1 MAKIYPQ
8 QWRQIHPFATPM
20 STDQYYAKLAS
31 RVAEILKRSLLNEAF
46 ETTEDLTDTA
56 IRITAWFED
65 IISNLG
71 IWRTVN
77 EVCSKRH
84 GKPLPFYN
92 TDSYYPN
99 EPNVEDISLLL
110 WDAVEALHPDRFMN
124 PENPATIEA
133 AVALCELF
141 DEEYPTAPETE
152 ELYEFLHD
160 EQQLQDY
167 WHVRKVCDW
176 LSLRAYISKRQEN
189 YWQETLDE
197 QLEDNDSP
205 MDEEMISYAILTD
218 LTFRGK
224 HNLISLTAPQ
234 WLARITNHH
243 EFNEMQL
250 LDPTHYL
257 LIGENATQFLT
268 RNMATDE
275 EVAIEKDS
283 FSEDEFISHYPKV
296 GETVFF
302 CTLLRFQEKYYQCGI
317 MAQNKLSD
325 IPSEVLEEEKR
336 NSHLTEKGTYELFLK
351 ASGGKPVVFCK
362 NDNDM
367 LRFYRKMNIPLTQDS
382 IAQFQRLFAD
392 STNGIALVGDIYGGI
407 CIIHELAY
415 CIKSDDN
422 PFYDQKKAAQD
433 AHALL
438 LDSNAIS
445 YGAACALIDHNL
457 LPDARLNSL
466 KGEEY
471 GRQFLHK
478 NAQFITDY
486 LFSKYREYDL

>member
-1 MAKIYPQ
+1 MVKIYPQ

-20 STDQYYAKLAS
+20 STDQYYAQLAS

-84 GKPLPFYN
+84 GKPLPFYD

-99 EPNVEDISLLL
+99 EPNIEDISLLL
-110 WDAVEALHPDRFMN
+110 WDAVEALHPYRFMN
-124 PENPATIEA
+124 PENPAIMEA
-133 AVALCELF
+133 SVALCELF

-152 ELYEFLHD
+152 ELYEFLHN

-176 LSLRAYISKRQEN
+176 LSLRAYISKRQRD
-189 YWQETLDE
+189 YWLDTLDE
-197 QLEDNDSP
+197 QLEDDETPLND
-205 MDEEMISYAILTD
+205 EMISYAIQTD
-218 LTFRGK
+218 LTFKGK
-224 HNLISLTAPQ
+224 HNLLSLTPPQ

-275 EVAIEKDS
+275 ELAIEKDS

-296 GETVFF
+296 GDTVFF
-302 CTLLRFQEKYYQCGI
+302 CSLVRFNGKYYQCGI
-317 MAQNKLSD
+317 MAQNQKSNIKQDLIED
-325 IPSEVLEEEKR
+325 EKR
-336 NSHLTEKGTYELFLK
+336 KSRLTEKGSHALFLK
-351 ASGGKPVVFCK
+351 ASDGKPVVFCK
-362 NDNDM
+362 DANEM
-367 LRFYRKMNIPLTQDS
+367 LQFYRKMNIPLTQDS
-382 IAQFQRLFAD
+382 IAEFRRLFAD
-392 STNGIALVGDIYGGI
+392 STNGIALVGDLYGEI
-407 CIIHELAY
+407 SIIPELAY

-422 PFYDQKKAAQD
+422 PFYDQKKAVQH

-438 LDSNAIS
+438 LDPNAIS

-457 LPDARLNSL
+457 LPDAHLNSL

-471 GRQFLHK
+471 GRQFLHN

-486 LFSKYREYDL
+486 LFSKCREYDL

>member
-84 GKPLPFYN
+84 GKPLPFYD

-99 EPNVEDISLLL
+99 EPNIEDISLLL
-110 WDAVEALHPDRFMN
+110 WDAVEALHPYRFMN
-124 PENPATIEA
+124 PENPAIMEA

-152 ELYEFLHD
+152 ELYEYLHN

-176 LSLRAYISKRQEN
+176 LSLRAYISKRQ
-189 YWQETLDE
+189 YDHWQETLDE
-197 QLEDNDSP
+197 QLEDNNSP
-205 MDEEMISYAILTD
+205 MNEGMISYAILTD

-224 HNLISLTAPQ
+224 HNLLSLTAPQ
-234 WLARITNHH
+234 WLARITNHQ
-243 EFNEMQL
+243 ELNEL
-250 LDPTHYL
+250 LFLNPSHYM
-257 LIGENATQFLT
+257 LIGENATQFLM

-275 EVAIEKDS
+275 ELAIEKDS
-283 FSEDEFISHYPKV
+283 FSEDEFVSHYPKV

-302 CTLLRFQEKYYQCGI
+302 CTLLRFNGKYYQCGI

-336 NSHLTEKGTYELFLK
+336 KSHLTEKGTYELFLK
-351 ASGGKPVVFCK
+351 ASDGKPVVFCK

-367 LRFYRKMNIPLTQDS
+367 LRFYRKMGVPQTQQVVDETEK
-382 IAQFQRLFAD
+382 IFAD
-392 STNGIALVGDIYGGI
+392 CSNGMALVGDLKEGI
-407 CIIHELAY
+407 AIIPELVY

-438 LDSNAIS
+438 LDPNAIS

-471 GRQFLHK
+471 GRQFLQT

-486 LFSKYREYDL
+486 LFSKCREYDL

>member
-1 MAKIYPQ
+1 MVKIYPQ

-20 STDQYYAKLAS
+20 STDQYYAQLAS
-31 RVAEILKRSLLNEAF
+31 RVAETLKRSLLNEAF

-84 GKPLPFYN
+84 GKPLPFYD

-99 EPNVEDISLLL
+99 EPNIEDISLLL
-110 WDAVEALHPDRFMN
+110 WDAVEALHPYRFMN
-124 PENPATIEA
+124 PENPAIMEA
-133 AVALCELF
+133 SVALCELF

-152 ELYEFLHD
+152 ELYEFLHN

-167 WHVRKVCDW
+167 WHVRKLCDW
-176 LSLRAYISKRQEN
+176 LSLRAYISKRQ
-189 YWQETLDE
+189 YDHWQETVEE
-197 QLEDNDSP
+197 QLEDNNSP
-205 MDEEMISYAILTD
+205 MNEGMISYAILTD

-224 HNLISLTAPQ
+224 HNLLSLTAPQ
-234 WLARITNHH
+234 WLARITNHL
-243 EFNEMQL
+243 ELNEL
-250 LDPTHYL
+250 LFLNPSHYM
-257 LIGENATQFLT
+257 LIGENATQFLM

-275 EVAIEKDS
+275 ELAIEKDS
-283 FSEDEFISHYPKV
+283 FSEDEFVSHYPKV
-296 GETVFF
+296 GDTVFF
-302 CTLLRFQEKYYQCGI
+302 CSLVRFNGKYYQCGI
-317 MAQNKLSD
+317 MAQNQKSNIKQDLID
-325 IPSEVLEEEKR
+325 EEKR
-336 NSHLTEKGTYELFLK
+336 KSRLTEKGSQSLFLK
-351 ASGGKPVVFCK
+351 ASDGKPVVFCK
-362 NDNDM
+362 DANEM
-367 LRFYRKMNIPLTQDS
+367 LQFYRKMNIPLTQDS
-382 IAQFQRLFAD
+382 IAEFRRLFAD
-392 STNGIALVGDIYGGI
+392 STNGIALVGDLYGGI
-407 CIIHELAY
+407 SIIPELAY

-438 LDSNAIS
+438 LEPNAIS

-486 LFSKYREYDL
+486 LFSKCREYDL

>member
-1 MAKIYPQ
+1 MVKIFPQ
-8 QWRQIHPFATPM
+8 QWRQIHPFLTPM
-20 STDQYYAKLAS
+20 STDQYYAQLAS
-31 RVAEILKRSLLNEAF
+31 RVAETLKRSLLNEAF

-84 GKPLPFYN
+84 GKPLPFYD
-92 TDSYYPN
+92 TDSYFPN
-99 EPNVEDISLLL
+99 EPNIEDICLLL
-110 WDAVEALHPDRFMN
+110 WDAVEALHPYRFMN
-124 PENPATIEA
+124 PENPAIMEA

-141 DEEYPTAPETE
+141 DEEYPTALETE
-152 ELYEFLHD
+152 ELYEYLHN

-176 LSLRAYISKRQEN
+176 LSLRAYISKRQKD
-189 YWQETLDE
+189 YWLDTLDE
-197 QLEDNDSP
+197 QLEDDETPLND
-205 MDEEMISYAILTD
+205 EMISYAIQTD
-218 LTFRGK
+218 LTFKGK
-224 HNLISLTAPQ
+224 HNLLSLTPPQ

-250 LDPTHYL
+250 LNPAHYL
-257 LIGENATQFLT
+257 LIGENATQFLM

-275 EVAIEKDS
+275 ELAIEKDS

-336 NSHLTEKGTYELFLK
+336 KSHLTENGTYELFLK

-362 NDNDM
+362 DDNDM
-367 LRFYRKMNIPLTQDS
+367 LRFYRKMGVPQTQQVVDETKK
-382 IAQFQRLFAD
+382 IFAD
-392 STNGIALVGDIYGGI
+392 CTNGMALVADLKEGI
-407 CIIHELAY
+407 AIIPKLVY

-438 LDSNAIS
+438 LDPNAIS

-471 GRQFLHK
+471 GRQFLHN

-486 LFSKYREYDL
+486 LFSKSREYDL

>member
-20 STDQYYAKLAS
+20 STDQYYAKLAN
-31 RVAEILKRSLLNEAF
+31 RVAEILKASFVKEAF

-84 GKPLPFYN
+84 GKPLPFY
-92 TDSYYPN
+92 DVESYYPN

-110 WDAVEALHPDRFMN
+110 WDAVEALHPYRFMN
-124 PENPATIEA
+124 PENPAIMET

-224 HNLISLTAPQ
+224 HNLLSLTAPQ
-234 WLARITNHH
+234 WLARITNHQ

-257 LIGENATQFLT
+257 LIGENATQFLM

-283 FSEDEFISHYPKV
+283 FSEDEFVARYPKV

-302 CTLLRFQEKYYQCGI
+302 CTLLRFNGKFYQCGI

-325 IPSEVLEEEKR
+325 IPSEVLEEEKQESR
-336 NSHLTEKGTYELFLK
+336 LTEKGSHALFLK
-351 ASGGKPVVFCK
+351 ASEGKPVVFCK
-362 NDNDM
+362 DVNEM
-367 LRFYRKMNIPLTQDS
+367 LQFYRKMNIPLTQDS

-392 STNGIALVGDIYGGI
+392 RTNGIALVGDMYGGI
-407 CIIHELAY
+407 SIIPELAY

-422 PFYDQKKAAQD
+422 PFYDQKKATQD

-471 GRQFLHK
+471 GRQFLHN

-486 LFSKYREYDL
+486 LFSKCREYDL